1 MGQQYASEFK
11 ESIVKRMLFPH
22 NEYISTLSRETGI
35 PVDTLYTWRVKYR
48 SRSMGTALSKDRET
62 SSLVPEEKLAAIL
75 ETMASNEVE
84 LGEYCRKK
92 GLYPEQIEEWKKTVL
107 EGLGSPPEKAQRERV
122 SQQAKTIRQLESEL
136 LRKEKALAEAAT
148 LLMLKKKVDALLEE
162 KEGGRSM
169 GSLVRR

>member
-1 MGQQYASEFK
+1 
-11 ESIVKRMLFPH
+11 MLFPH
-22 NEYISTLSRETGI
+22 NEYIPTLSRETGI

-107 EGLGSPPEKAQRERV
+107 EELCSPPEKEQRERV

-136 LRKEKALAEAAT
+136 LRKEKGLAEAT